1 MSIGQKLKDTRKKAG
16 LTQEQLAEKLCVSR
30 QAITKWE
37 SDKGIPDIE
46 NLQNI
51 SKLFGVSIDS
61 LLDDGDELSNTIIK
75 ESINIDDYQ
84 SEGKFKSKYDVIVK
98 SNFQNADSIF
108 PLVRRKNLSL
118 VEKVVDFIVQPGVL
132 HVADS
137 LSNISAYYLVEIQ
150 GKQLLVNVTKD
161 FIESRELVRRFTG
174 RSQVIGNNYF
184 TKSLYTDLLGKGE

>member
-1 MSIGQKLKDTRKKAG
+1 MQERTAG
-16 LTQEQLAEKLCVSR
+16 LSQEQLAEKLCVSR

-61 LLDDGDELSNTIIK
+61 LLDDGDEDVPPMSLRKASTWTIIMRK
-75 ESINIDDYQ
+75 GNSSQ
-84 SEGKFKSKYDVIVK
+84 SLMLVVKSKYPD
-98 SNFQNADSIF
+98 ADSIF

-118 VEKVVDFIVQPGVL
+118 VEKMVDFVVMPGVL
-132 HVADS
+132 HTADS
-137 LSNISAYYLVEIQ
+137 LNDLTSYYLVESQ
-150 GKQLLVNVTKD
+150 GKQYLVNVTKE

-174 RSQVIGNNYF
+174 RSQIIGKDYF
-184 TKSLYTDLLGKGE
+184 TKALYADLVTKGR